1 MQRNEQR
8 LERLELLHRAAQR
21 FQPNAGQNSE
31 VAPGCSSSSNGG
43 GVIAKCERARSEFS
57 RRRCERV
64 QLPSPRGSAERRNF
78 DGHEEDEEQN
88 IHCQTN
94 KQTNRRTSTTS
105 SEASNP
111 SHENAKPPG
120 HRGRQLSHLRR
131 LDKPCEHRRRDH
143 SFLSSRSPKTN
154 TKKRSKSSHK
164 HTVPLTMYYV
174 VLSLS
179 SQLAT

>member
-1 MQRNEQR
+1 VQRNEQL

-21 FQPNAGQNSE
+21 FQPNTGQNSE
-31 VAPGCSSSSNGG
+31 AVPGCSSSSNGG

-94 KQTNRRTSTTS
+94 KQTEEPQPLQVKPQTRATRTPNLPAIVDASYRICDASTNPANIGAAIT
-105 SEASNP
+105 AS
-111 SHENAKPPG
+111 
-120 HRGRQLSHLRR
+120 
-131 LDKPCEHRRRDH
+131 
-143 SFLSSRSPKTN
+143 
-154 TKKRSKSSHK
+154 
-164 HTVPLTMYYV
+164 
-174 VLSLS
+174 
-179 SQLAT
+179 